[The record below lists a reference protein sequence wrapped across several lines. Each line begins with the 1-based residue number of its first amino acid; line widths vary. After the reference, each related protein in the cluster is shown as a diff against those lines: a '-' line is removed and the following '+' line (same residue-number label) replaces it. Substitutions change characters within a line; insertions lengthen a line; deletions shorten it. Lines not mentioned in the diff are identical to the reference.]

1 MKLGVI
7 GLGTV
12 GEGVLKIL
20 TLEKSRLED
29 MFKEKI
35 ELVRVCDIEEKSFS
49 FGEFN
54 FTDNYR
60 EILADEEIDTVV
72 ELIGGVGIALE
83 IAREI
88 LGSGRNLVCANKHL
102 LAVHGRELFELA
114 EKNNVKFYFE
124 AAVGGGIPVVT
135 PLAEGLFPNRF
146 ERIRG
151 VLNGTC
157 NYMLSKMEE
166 GMTYE
171 EALRDA
177 QERGYAEADPTFD
190 VAGIDT
196 GHKISV
202 LSYLAWGELV
212 DFSSIPITGIDKL
225 TREDV
230 AEARVE
236 GKRYKLM
243 GEAFREGGELVVR
256 VAPQLVEA
264 DELLYGVGGVYNAVE
279 TDGSYTGKTI
289 FYGEGAGMD
298 ATASAVVSDIYKVLV
313 GRSRD

>member
-20 TLEKSRLED
+20 TLEKDRLEER
-29 MFKEKI
+29 FKEEI
-35 ELVRVCDIEEKSFS
+35 EVVRVCDIEEKSFS
-49 FGEFN
+49 FGKYN
-54 FTDNYR
+54 FTSNYR
-60 EILADEEIDTVV
+60 EILEDNEIDTVV
-72 ELIGGVGIALE
+72 ELIGGIGAALE
-83 IAREI
+83 IAREV

-102 LAVHGRELFELA
+102 LALHGRELFDLA

-171 EALRDA
+171 EALKDA

-202 LSYLAWGELV
+202 LAYLAWGELV
-212 DFSSIPITGIDKL
+212 DFSTVPITGIDKL
-225 TREDV
+225 TVKDV
-230 AEARVE
+230 ERAKAE
-236 GKRYKLM
+236 GKRYKLL
-243 GEAFREGGELVVR
+243 GEAFRDKGELIVR
-256 VAPQLVEA
+256 VAPQLVDA

-279 TDGSYTGKTI
+279 TEGSYTGKTI

-313 GRSRD
+313 G